1 MTSSELLR
9 QTTRAILAVRDEAS
23 ATRLARLFVRR
34 WNEATADDRTAY
46 LRFLTTELGPDPVAL
61 DQAIERHRAE
71 PSAATAVALSQAAEA
86 PRQELLRRLNT
97 APGGTATVVALRSAL
112 LHHGGDLGDIEAT
125 EHDLVH
131 LLRSWFNLGFLH
143 FERLTWDSPTS
154 VLEKLIDYEAVHE
167 IQGWDDLRRRLQ
179 GDRRCFAL
187 FHPALPGD
195 PLIFVAVALTEGL
208 ATSVQDLLAPDEDA
222 APPSGADTAI
232 FYSITNCQAGLRGI
246 SFGSF
251 LLKEVIDQ
259 LAAELPQVRRFSTLS
274 PIPGLRRWL
283 AEHTD
288 LADLATEDPDV
299 VALERARPR
308 LERAAAD
315 YLTSCGPDGLPLD
328 PVGRFHLR
336 NGARVEQLNWM
347 ANATPVGL
355 ERSLGMMVNYVY
367 DPAELEHN
375 HEALVNAGQIAA
387 SSGIRRL
394 LVGDSL
400 YAVRE
405 DDVEAAD

>member
-1 MTSSELLR
+1 MRPVDLLR
-9 QTTRAILAVRDEAS
+9 QTSLAILAVRDEAS
-23 ATRLARLFVRR
+23 ATRLARLLVKR
-34 WNEATADDRTAY
+34 WDEADDDARLGY
-46 LRFLTTELGPDPVAL
+46 LRFLTAELGPDPEAL
-61 DQAIERHRAE
+61 DAAIERYRTD
-71 PSAATAVALSQAAEA
+71 PSPAATVSLSEAVEA

-112 LHHGGDLGDIEAT
+112 HRRHAELGDIEPT
-125 EHDLVH
+125 EHDIAH

-195 PLIFVAVALTEGL
+195 PLIFVAVALTDGL
-208 ATSVQDLLAPDEDA
+208 ATSVQDLLAPGEGTR
-222 APPSGADTAI
+222 PPPNADTAI
-232 FYSITNCQAGLRGI
+232 FYSITNCQTGLRGI

-251 LLKEVIDQ
+251 LLKQVIDQ
-259 LAAELPQVRRFSTLS
+259 LATELPQIHRFSTLS

-288 LADLATEDPDV
+288 LAELAVAEVSRDV
-299 VALERARPR
+299 LDSARPR

-315 YLTSCGPDGLPLD
+315 YLTSCGPDGRPLD

-347 ANATPVGL
+347 ANATSVGL
-355 ERSLGMMVNYVY
+355 DRSLGMMVNYLY
-367 DPAELEHN
+367 EPDELETN

-387 SSGIRRL
+387 SERIRRL
-394 LVGDSL
+394 VVGEDLYSL
-400 YAVRE
+400 RE
-405 DDVEAAD
+405 EPADAAD

>member
-1 MTSSELLR
+1 MRPVDLLR
-9 QTTRAILAVRDEAS
+9 QTSLAILAVRDEAS
-23 ATRLARLFVRR
+23 ATRLARLLVKR
-34 WNEATADDRTAY
+34 WDEADDDARLGY
-46 LRFLTTELGPDPVAL
+46 LRFLTAELGPDPDVLNA
-61 DQAIERHRAE
+61 AIERYRAD
-71 PSAATAVALSQAAEA
+71 PSPTASVALSEAVEA

-112 LHHGGDLGDIEAT
+112 HRRQAELGDIEPT
-125 EHDLVH
+125 EHDMAH

-208 ATSVQDLLAPDEDA
+208 PTSVQDLLAPGEGT
-222 APPSGADTAI
+222 APPSDADTAI
-232 FYSITNCQAGLRGI
+232 FYSITNCQSGLRGI

-259 LAAELPQVRRFSTLS
+259 LAAELPRIHRFATLS

-288 LADLATEDPDV
+288 LADLAVREPSVD
-299 VALERARPR
+299 ALRDARPR

-315 YLTSCGPDGLPLD
+315 YLTSCGTDDLPLD

-347 ANATPVGL
+347 ANPTAVGL
-355 ERSLGMMVNYVY
+355 DRSLGMMVNYLY
-367 DPAELEHN
+367 DPEHLETN
-375 HEALVNAGQIAA
+375 HEALVNAGQIARSDRVQA
-387 SSGIRRL
+387 L
-394 LVGDSL
+394 LDR
-400 YAVRE
+400 A
-405 DDVEAAD
+405 

>member
-1 MTSSELLR
+1 MTPFELLR
-9 QTTRAILAVRDEAS
+9 QTSLAILAVRDEAS
-23 ATRLARLFVRR
+23 STRLARLLVRR
-34 WNEATADDRTAY
+34 WSEADDGARLEY
-46 LRFLTTELGPDPVAL
+46 LRFLTTELSPDPLTL
-61 DQAIERHRAE
+61 DAAIERYRKEQTTDAV
-71 PSAATAVALSQAAEA
+71 VALSDAVEA

-97 APGGTATVVALRSAL
+97 APGGTATVVALRAAL
-112 LHHGGDLGDIEAT
+112 HRHRVELGDIGPT
-125 EHDLVH
+125 DHDIAH
-131 LLRSWFNLGFLH
+131 LLRSWFNLGFLR

-195 PLIFVAVALTEGL
+195 PLSFVAVALTEGL
-208 ATSVQDLLAPDEDA
+208 ATSVQDLLAPGEGT
-222 APPSGADTAI
+222 APPPHADTAI
-232 FYSITNCQAGLRGI
+232 FYSITNCQSGLRGI

-259 LAAELPQVRRFSTLS
+259 LAAELPQIHRFSTLS

-288 LADLATEDPDV
+288 LADLAVGEVSAEDMR
-299 VALERARPR
+299 AARPR

-315 YLTSCGPDGLPLD
+315 YLTTCGDDGRPLD

-347 ANATPVGL
+347 ANSTAVGL
-355 ERSLGMMVNYVY
+355 DRSLGMMVNYLY
-367 DPAELEHN
+367 EPSELETN

-387 SSGIRRL
+387 SERIRRL
-394 LVGDSL
+394 VAGDSL
-400 YAVRE
+400 YSVRGE
-405 DDVEAAD
+405 DTDGAD